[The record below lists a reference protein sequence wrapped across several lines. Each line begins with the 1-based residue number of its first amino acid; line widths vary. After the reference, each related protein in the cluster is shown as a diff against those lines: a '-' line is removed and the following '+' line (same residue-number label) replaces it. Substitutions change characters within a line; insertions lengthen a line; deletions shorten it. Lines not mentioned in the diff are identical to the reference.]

1 MKGISSSGMKK
12 QTSSQS
18 SSSSRPKLKDSF
30 VTGTLIAKRF
40 WKHLNVIPF
49 FREKPAGKCFLALSS
64 SSFFSIV
71 GFSWSAILD
80 FFSSPYTIIGIAES
94 NGASIVPLGSVS
106 VVLDEYYC

>member
-64 SSFFSIV
+64 SSFLV
-71 GFSWSAILD
+71 VFSWSAILD